1 MLKYLSHAVVVTSAA
16 LIVFVTSVL
25 LCSDASIEEHQKYQ
39 KIMIVFVSTMFAAL
53 LMKQYQEELFHRQ
66 ARVILI
72 FYRNGT
78 IHALKNADP
87 QEIIE
92 CAETEFKMTYRFDI
106 SDSRKFFIR
115 LRYKA
120 DGKIFD
126 ENLPAE
132 FSCGLL
138 GEAIRVIEQNREDI
152 RIVRNVHELL
162 ALATDSGQS
171 DSPLIRNYIL
181 SQM

>member
-16 LIVFVTSVL
+16 LIVFATSVM
-25 LCSDASIEEHQKYQ
+25 LCSDASIEDYQKYQ
-39 KIMIVFVSTMFAAL
+39 KIMIVFISSMFAAL
-53 LMKQYQEELFHRQ
+53 LLEQYQEKLFRRQ

-78 IHALKNADP
+78 IHALKNADS

-92 CAETEFKMTYRFDI
+92 CAESEFKMTYRFDI

-120 DGKIFD
+120 GGEILE
-126 ENLPAE
+126 ENRPAE
-132 FSCGLL
+132 FSHGLL

-171 DSPLIRNYIL
+171 DSSLIRNYIL